1 MPNYRSTPHWR
12 GQSTVISHQYNA
24 PPPLHCHTLHI
35 PMLWIVAEAE
45 TLWPL
50 KIQDY
55 IKYWKHLKM
64 SQPSG
69 VTGISWNSI
78 SASNWNR
85 HNKFWSDYCILIR
98 WNVCSKCLIKTF
110 FVRFWNAYT
119 CIMVIRG
126 NSGWRGLDV
135 ECQSSVTVI
144 PQCPAPA
151 VAVSTRLVLV
161 VRNHIGCKQSAGSEP
176 TMNMVA

>member
-35 PMLWIVAEAE
+35 PMLWIVAETE

-55 IKYWKHLKM
+55 IKYWRHLKM

-85 HNKFWSDYCILIR
+85 HNKFLSEIIVFSILSVGLCAQ
-98 WNVCSKCLIKTF
+98 NVWLKRSLSVFGTLTPAL
-110 FVRFWNAYT
+110 WLLEETAA
-119 CIMVIRG
+119 G
-126 NSGWRGLDV
+126 GGWRWSVSPVWLSYLSAPLQ
-135 ECQSSVTVI
+135 QSLS
-144 PQCPAPA
+144 AP
-151 VAVSTRLVLV
+151 VWFW
-161 VRNHIGCKQSAGSEP
+161 
-176 TMNMVA
+176 